1 MSTFTAIHTGET
13 KQGQMDIEITS
24 NSAYIDWS
32 LALLQFQDDVD
43 NSTFEAAESHIRH
56 MK

>member
-1 MSTFTAIHTGET
+1 MNTFTAIHTGET

-32 LALLQFQDDVD
+32 LALLQFQYVPI
-43 NSTFEAAESHIRH
+43 STFEAAESHIRH

>member
-1 MSTFTAIHTGET
+1 MNTFTAIHTGET

>member
-1 MSTFTAIHTGET
+1 MNTFTAIHTGET

-43 NSTFEAAESHIRH
+43 TPHLRPQNHTSGI
-56 MK
+56 